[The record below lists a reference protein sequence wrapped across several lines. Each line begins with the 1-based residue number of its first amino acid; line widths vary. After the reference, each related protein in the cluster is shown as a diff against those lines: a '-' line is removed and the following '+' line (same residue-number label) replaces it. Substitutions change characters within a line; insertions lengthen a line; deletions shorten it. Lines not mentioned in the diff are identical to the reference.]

1 MSFRRVLAP
10 FLLVAVVALAADPR
24 TGPELRTLDGKS
36 LPGKLVK
43 ITGKEIVVSSNG
55 QEISTPLE
63 QVLHVDFRPAG
74 KISGTRWLDVELID
88 GSLLHCLTFA
98 PKGATAELTLVT
110 GQTVKVPL
118 NVITWVANEANDP
131 KVQAWWKEELDKK
144 RTSDLLAVRNK
155 DTGKLEALKGTFG
168 DGNDDGTSIQFDL
181 DSAGTPRPVKLEK
194 LSGMSFLRT
203 PPVNPPPTMCKLTDV
218 QGNLLMVS
226 AVTVTPAGFSIST
239 PAGAKIDYPEELL
252 ARLDYS
258 KDKLMYLSDMELK
271 VEQTIPLGDD
281 IKADDFIGFSKD
293 TDPGKKPVKLKVLVD
308 GKEAQSTFTK
318 WLDCHADTVIPLD
331 LKGEYREF
339 RAMVG
344 VPGDAASSL
353 PVTLKIEADGKEV
366 LSLSRTRTDA
376 AKDVYLLVKDVK
388 RLRILVTSDS
398 LLKDGQRLVLGDA
411 KVSK

>member
-1 MSFRRVLAP
+1 MSFRRALVP
-10 FLLVAVVALAADPR
+10 FLLFAFVALAADQR
-24 TGPELRTLDGKS
+24 NGPELRTLDGKS
-36 LPGKLVK
+36 IAGKVMK
-43 ITGKEIVVSSNG
+43 ITDKEIVVSDNG
-55 QEISTPLE
+55 KETTTPISR
-63 QVLHVDFRPAG
+63 VLNVDFRPAG
-74 KISGTRWLDVELID
+74 KISGTKWLDVELID

-110 GQTVKVPL
+110 GQALKVPL
-118 NVITWVANEANDP
+118 NVVTWVANEANDA

-144 RTSDLLAVRNK
+144 RTSDILAVRNL

-168 DGNDDGTSIQFDL
+168 DGSEDGTSIQFDL
-181 DSAGTPRPVKLEK
+181 DSAGTPRPLKLENAK
-194 LSGMSFLRT
+194 VPVMGMSFLRT
-203 PPVNPPPTMCKLTDV
+203 PPANPPETVCKLTDV

-226 AVTVTPAGFSIST
+226 SVSVTPTGFSVTT
-239 PAGAKIDYPEELL
+239 PAGAKIDYPEDLL

-293 TDPGKKPVKLKVLVD
+293 TDPGKKPLKLKA
-308 GKEAQSTFTK
+308 KTFTK
-318 WLDCHADTVIPLD
+318 WLDCHADTVIPVD

-339 RAMVG
+339 RTEVG
-344 VPGDAASSL
+344 VPADAASSM
-353 PVTLKIEADGKEV
+353 PVTLKIEADGKELV
-366 LSLSRTRTDA
+366 SLSLTRNDQP
-376 AKDVYLLVKDVK
+376 KPVSLLVKDVK
-388 RLRILVTSDS
+388 RLRIVVTSES